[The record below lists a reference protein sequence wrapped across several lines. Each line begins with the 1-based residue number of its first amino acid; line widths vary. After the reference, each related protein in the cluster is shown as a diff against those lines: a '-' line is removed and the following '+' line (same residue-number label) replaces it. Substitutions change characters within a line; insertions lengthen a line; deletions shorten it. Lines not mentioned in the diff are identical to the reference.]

1 MKSDESIEARITIE
15 VDNEELA
22 RKLCDI
28 LKPEIEVD
36 MGGATGYLSHKGNYL
51 VAIIR
56 AHSYSGFRAS
66 INAFIRLLT
75 MVINVINTLKE

>member
-15 VDNEELA
+15 VDNEDLA
-22 RKLCDI
+22 RKLCSI
-28 LKPEIEVD
+28 LRPEIEVD
-36 MGGATGYLSHKGNYL
+36 MRGARGCLSHKDNYL